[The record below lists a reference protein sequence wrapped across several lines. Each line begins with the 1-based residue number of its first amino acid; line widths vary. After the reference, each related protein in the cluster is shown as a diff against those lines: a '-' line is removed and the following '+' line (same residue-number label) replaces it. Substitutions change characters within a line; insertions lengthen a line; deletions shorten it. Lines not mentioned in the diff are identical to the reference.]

1 MRARINGITVIIILA
16 FALVLVQAV
25 LLQVRRASALDRN
38 ALNERVIQQQ
48 NDYPRGEI
56 LSATGTVLARSIP
69 TKDSFY
75 QYRRSYPLGRLVS
88 GIVGY
93 VSTYYGTGGLESE
106 YGQYLVAHQQTP
118 TSITQLLSPV
128 VAEDDVTLTL
138 NVALQQVAARALDGR
153 VGAVVAL
160 NPKTGSVLALY
171 SNPTFNPI
179 PLTSLNKKIQV
190 AAWREDTTRD
200 VFGYQPFNNVATGE
214 TYPPGST
221 FKVVTTS
228 AIERY
233 YPALANYYFPI
244 STCIGFGT
252 VSNKH
257 LCNDGGTPCG
267 GTIAEMLPASCDP
280 GYGFLGEKLGGTDLF
295 DEATQ
300 FGYNADPPL
309 DLGPIASV
317 RQVVPSFFPGKK
329 YFYPENGGLPAL
341 AYSAIGQQNV
351 RSTALQDAL
360 VAAGIANGGVVMKPH
375 LLQRIIDQQ
384 GRTVLAYKPSEWRHP
399 LGKAEA
405 LVVNGLMQAVAAHG
419 TAQGIFLYQDQVA
432 AKTGTA
438 QTGNL
443 AQNTDDWMIAFAPAS
458 DPVVAAAVVVPYQ
471 AVSAYGATVAGPVMK
486 CVIEA
491 ALAID
496 AHQPP
501 ANTATTCPS

>member
-75 QYRRSYPLGRLVS
+75 RYRRSYPLGRLVS

-221 FKVVTTS
+221 FKVV
-228 AIERY
+228 
-233 YPALANYYFPI
+233 
-244 STCIGFGT
+244 
-252 VSNKH
+252 
-257 LCNDGGTPCG
+257 
-267 GTIAEMLPASCDP
+267 
-280 GYGFLGEKLGGTDLF
+280 
-295 DEATQ
+295 
-300 FGYNADPPL
+300 
-309 DLGPIASV
+309 
-317 RQVVPSFFPGKK
+317 
-329 YFYPENGGLPAL
+329 
-341 AYSAIGQQNV
+341 
-351 RSTALQDAL
+351 
-360 VAAGIANGGVVMKPH
+360 
-375 LLQRIIDQQ
+375 
-384 GRTVLAYKPSEWRHP
+384 
-399 LGKAEA
+399 
-405 LVVNGLMQAVAAHG
+405 
-419 TAQGIFLYQDQVA
+419 
-432 AKTGTA
+432 
-438 QTGNL
+438 
-443 AQNTDDWMIAFAPAS
+443 
-458 DPVVAAAVVVPYQ
+458 
-471 AVSAYGATVAGPVMK
+471 
-486 CVIEA
+486 
-491 ALAID
+491 
-496 AHQPP
+496 
-501 ANTATTCPS
+501 